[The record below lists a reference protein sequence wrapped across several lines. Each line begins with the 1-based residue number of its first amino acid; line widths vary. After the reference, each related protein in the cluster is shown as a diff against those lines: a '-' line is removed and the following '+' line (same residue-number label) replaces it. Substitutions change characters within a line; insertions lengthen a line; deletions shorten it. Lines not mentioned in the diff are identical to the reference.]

1 MIEQKFEMTL
11 KSEKIVEK
19 VIQDENLNYLHMVL
33 PENDSLPEHYTN
45 AILYMTVLKGEL
57 SIQLNDQENKE
68 YNAGS
73 IIKIPYNTK
82 MNVKNLH
89 EDTLELIVIKI
100 LERKAIKMT

>member
-33 PENDSLPEHYTN
+33 PENDGLPEHYTN
-45 AILYMTVLKGEL
+45 AILYMTVLKGIL

-73 IIKIPYNTK
+73 IIKIPYNIK

-89 EDTLELIVIKI
+89 KDTLELIVIKI
-100 LERKAIKMT
+100 PE

>member
-11 KSEKIVEK
+11 RSEKIIEK

-33 PENDSLPEHYTN
+33 PENDGLPEHYTDSV
-45 AILYMTVLKGEL
+45 LYMTVLKGKL

-89 EDTLELIVIKI
+89 QDTLELIVIKI
-100 LERKAIKMT
+100 PERKNQ